1 MRKSNHL
8 LQVAAAVL
16 AVALLAQFLREW
28 WVSRS
33 GSAGSGLPDGRH
45 QQTREVRIVE
55 GEEPRD
61 QERPDGITEQGDE
74 LRVSRAE
81 EEVAVSKRPVVKEVI
96 RIRKHVVEDTK
107 VVEVDVRREEVDVV
121 DETTR
126 RDT

>member
-1 MRKSNHL
+1 MRKSNHF

-16 AVALLAQFLREW
+16 VVALLAKFLREW
-28 WVSRS
+28 WVNRS
-33 GSAGSGLPDGRH
+33 GSAGGDPPDGR
-45 QQTREVRIVE
+45 QRQTREVRIVE
-55 GEEPRD
+55 GEQPRD

-74 LRVSRAE
+74 LRVPRAE
-81 EEVAVSKRPVVKEVI
+81 EEVVVSKRPVVKEVI
-96 RIRKHVVEDTK
+96 RIKKEVVEETE